1 MRRAKIARNTSETQ
15 VNVNLCLDGSGKAD
29 INTGIGFFDHM
40 LDLFTRHGL
49 FDLEIIAH
57 GDLQVDFHHTVE
69 DVGICMGDAVRKAV
83 GDKHGIRR
91 YGFSSTPMDE
101 LLAIVSLD
109 LSGRSFLAF
118 SNPLEDRSA
127 GNFPLDL
134 VRVFFQAFSDR
145 SAMTLHA
152 KVELAQNPHH
162 AAEGLFKALA
172 RALRQA
178 VEIDPRVLGAPSTK
192 GVLE

>member
-1 MRRAKIARNTSETQ
+1 MRRAKIVRNTSETQ
-15 VNVNLCLDGSGKAD
+15 VNVDVCLDGSGKCA

-40 LDLFTRHGL
+40 LDLFGRHSL
-49 FDLEIIAH
+49 FDLEINAQ
-57 GDLQVDFHHTVE
+57 GDLEVDFHHTVE
-69 DVGICMGDAVRKAV
+69 DVGICLGDALRKSL

-91 YGFSSTPMDE
+91 YGFSSIPMDE
-101 LLAIVSLD
+101 ALAKVSLD
-109 LSGRSFLAF
+109 LSGRSFLAL
-118 SNPLEDRSA
+118 SNPLEDKNA

-152 KVELAQNPHH
+152 SVDSAQNPHH

-178 VEIDPRVLGAPSTK
+178 VEIDPRMLGAPSTK

>member
-1 MRRAKIARNTSETQ
+1 MRRAKIVRNTSETQ
-15 VNVNLCLDGSGKAD
+15 VNVNICIDGSGRSN

-49 FDLEIIAH
+49 FDLELSAQ

-69 DVGICMGDAVRKAV
+69 DVAICVGDALRKAL

-91 YGFSSTPMDE
+91 YGFCSIPMDE
-101 LLAIVSLD
+101 LLATVSLD
-109 LSGRSFLAF
+109 LSGRSFLAL
-118 SNPLEDRSA
+118 SNPLEERSA

-145 SAMTLHA
+145 SGVTLHA
-152 KVELAQNPHH
+152 KVESARNPHH

-178 VEIDPRVLGAPSTK
+178 VELDPRVLGAPSTK

>member
-1 MRRAKIARNTSETQ
+1 MRKAKIVRNTSETQ
-15 VNVNLCLDGSGKAD
+15 VNVSIYLDGTGKCA

-40 LDLFTRHGL
+40 LDLFGRHGL
-49 FDLEIIAH
+49 FDLEVVAQ

-69 DVGICMGDAVRKAV
+69 DVGICLGEALRKAL

-91 YGFSSTPMDE
+91 YGSSSIPMDE
-101 LLAIVSLD
+101 ALAKVSLD
-109 LSGRSFLAF
+109 LSGRSFLAL
-118 SNPLEDRSA
+118 SNPMEGKSA
-127 GNFPLDL
+127 GNFSLDL
-134 VRVFFQAFSDR
+134 VRVFCQALSDR

-152 KVELAQNPHH
+152 TVDSAQNPHH
-162 AAEGLFKALA
+162 AAEALFKALA

-178 VEIDPRVLGAPSTK
+178 IELDQRVLGVPSTK

>member
-1 MRRAKIARNTSETQ
+1 MRRAKIIRNTSETQ
-15 VNVNLCLDGSGKAD
+15 VNVSFCVDGAGKST

-40 LDLFTRHGL
+40 LDLFGRHGL
-49 FDLEIIAH
+49 FDLEISAQ

-69 DVGICMGDAVRKAV
+69 DVGICMGDAFRKAL

-91 YGFSSTPMDE
+91 YGFSSVPMDE
-101 LLAIVSLD
+101 ALATVSLD
-109 LSGRSFLAF
+109 LSGRSFLAL

-152 KVELAQNPHH
+152 AVQSGQNPHH

-178 VEIDPRVLGAPSTK
+178 AEMDPRVLGAPSTK